1 MPVKKYCSYTGC
13 RVLLPEDVQYCE
25 KHAKVKQQDNRRRN
39 RKYKQQRNDQ
49 KEQHFYKSE
58 QWERCR
64 QSAIVFYFGM
74 DIYEYYTTGRIAEGY
89 TAHHIVE
96 LKEDWSKALD
106 VNNIIYLTESNHQ
119 LIHEKYKKSKKQVQR
134 LLYDMILRFYEEF
147 RVGV

>member
-1 MPVKKYCSYTGC
+1 M
-13 RVLLPEDVQYCE
+13 LLPENIQYCE

-49 KEQHFYKSE
+49 KEQHFYK
-58 QWERCR
+58 
-64 QSAIVFYFGM
+64 SAIVFYFGM

-134 LLYDMILRFYEEF
+134 LLYEMILRFYEEF